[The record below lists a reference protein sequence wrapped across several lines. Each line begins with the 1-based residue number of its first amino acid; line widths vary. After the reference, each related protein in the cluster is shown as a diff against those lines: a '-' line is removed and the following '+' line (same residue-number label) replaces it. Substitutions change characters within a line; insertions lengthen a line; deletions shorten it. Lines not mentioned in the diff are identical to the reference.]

1 MGFWKNTKNQWVTSK
16 IWQRSGVSWPV
27 LWKFLENHGSGSKPV
42 PLRATGW
49 SGFCNT
55 WTFPAGSFLGKER
68 KNCLL
73 HWYEPLNRG
82 LYGYV
87 EVSFASEFSLVY
99 LVTGQQYCVLAEVC
113 EWVFCS
119 TGQEALV
126 CLSIWQW
133 WATTNWCLSAGFY
146 WTWFNIFISLVEFSV
161 QHCCVCLLSNCHP
174 FTSYSP
180 HLQTLAKF
188 YWFLGLDWSPSFLRT
203 PNVRS

>member
-1 MGFWKNTKNQWVTSK
+1 MVWVFENFQITSGFP
-16 IWQRSGVSWPV
+16 QRSDVSWPV
-27 LWKFLENHGSGSKPV
+27 LWKFLENHGSGWKLV
-42 PLRATGW
+42 PLRFTGQ

-68 KNCLL
+68 KNSLL
-73 HWYEPLNRG
+73 HWYEPLDRG

-113 EWVFCS
+113 KWIFCS

-133 WATTNWCLSAGFY
+133 WATTNWCLSVGFY
-146 WTWFNIFISLVEFSV
+146 WTWFNIFISLVKFFV
-161 QHCCVCLLSNCHP
+161 QHCCVYFLSIYRSVSRW
-174 FTSYSP
+174 TSEFFKP
-180 HLQTLAKF
+180 GQE
-188 YWFLGLDWSPSFLRT
+188 
-203 PNVRS
+203 